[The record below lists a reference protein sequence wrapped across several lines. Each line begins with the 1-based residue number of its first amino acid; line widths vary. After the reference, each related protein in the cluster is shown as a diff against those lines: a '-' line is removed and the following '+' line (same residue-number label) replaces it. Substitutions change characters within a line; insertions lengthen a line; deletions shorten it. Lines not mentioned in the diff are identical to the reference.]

1 MAPLVSGIG
10 LLALFSLISLLL
22 GKEDRR
28 RHGPDPLDSIPFTMW
43 YGRR

>member
-1 MAPLVSGIG
+1 MALVSGFG

-28 RHGPDPLDSIPFTMW
+28 RGADPIDSIPFSMW

>member
-1 MAPLVSGIG
+1 MALVSGFG

-28 RHGPDPLDSIPFTMW
+28 NGPDPIDSIPFSMW